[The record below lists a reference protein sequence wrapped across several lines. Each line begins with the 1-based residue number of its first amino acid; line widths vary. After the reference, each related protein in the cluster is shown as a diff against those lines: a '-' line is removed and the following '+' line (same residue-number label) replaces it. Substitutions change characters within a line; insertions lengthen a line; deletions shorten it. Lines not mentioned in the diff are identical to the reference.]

1 MRNTLYKFLLICF
14 LVSSCSSVERE
25 QYRVINSFLK
35 EKDSVLIIDEPISYS
50 EFSFFLFDFNPKKER
65 QVRGVFQTYWNDTL
79 KKVDLGQNDIYHLR
93 EQMMTNKTS
102 LWKQKEFYSV
112 KNIVVSK
119 DSIYSKDLIKFPHYN
134 SFKLKKKLIVFRFS
148 KPSFNKTKD
157 IAVFGVSVLNNTSIS
172 RLSND
177 FSIIIMKK
185 ENGEWLFVGK
195 EIERTQN

>member
-1 MRNTLYKFLLICF
+1 MRKTLYKLLLICF

-50 EFSFFLFDFNPKKER
+50 EFSFFSFDFNPKKER

-79 KKVDLGQNDIYHLR
+79 KKVDLGQNDIYYLR

-119 DSIYSKDLIKFPHYN
+119 DSIYSKDLVNFPQYN
-134 SFKLKKKLIVFRFS
+134 SYKLKKNLTVFRFS
-148 KPSFNKTKD
+148 KPGFNKTRD
-157 IAVFGVSVLNNTSIS
+157 IAVFGVNILNNTSIS

-185 ENGEWLFVGK
+185 ENGKWIFIGK
-195 EIERTQN
+195 TIDSFQN